1 MPLGVT
7 TAHGA
12 TQVGVAH
19 VHGMG
24 ALKVGPSRM
33 ATPMEV
39 IHTVTIQMDAIRT
52 AVIPLVEIH

>member
-1 MPLGVT
+1 M
-7 TAHGA
+7 AHGA
-12 TQVGVAH
+12 IQVGVAH